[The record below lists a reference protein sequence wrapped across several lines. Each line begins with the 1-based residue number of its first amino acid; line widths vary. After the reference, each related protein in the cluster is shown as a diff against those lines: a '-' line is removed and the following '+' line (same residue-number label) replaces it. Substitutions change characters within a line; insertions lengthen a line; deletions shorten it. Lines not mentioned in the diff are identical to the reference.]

1 MLYFHKLA
9 FSYIHVSKLNLCC
22 FNLNLAFLDARKSL
36 QVAHPHFSALSTK
49 ISLTSDLV
57 YLHALSDYFKTKN
70 RTGLDETW
78 SIIPGGSLQ
87 NTAIVTSL
95 TNNENKPII
104 LTNVKEGEKHDILTL
119 AEQKLLDPE
128 KLLLMTDFTSSSE
141 AELEDMFEPAFYL
154 SLLKKAGIANLNVN
168 QLPPGIRIVD
178 RVSKVIG
185 KPIKKLEPA
194 LHLLQENN
202 ELLSNLN
209 EPTLSRFENLFKK
222 INSFLSMDHQ
232 AGGLDN

>member
-1 MLYFHKLA
+1 MPIQA
-9 FSYIHVSKLNLCC
+9 
-22 FNLNLAFLDARKSL
+22 SL
-36 QVAHPHFSALSTK
+36 GHQFFQSIPIEPNTVVVENS
-49 ISLTSDLV
+49 SDLI
-57 YLHALSDYFKTKN
+57 YLHALSDYLKTKN
-70 RTGLDETW
+70 RTGLDENW
-78 SIIPGGSLQ
+78 SIFPGGSLQ

-95 TNNENKPII
+95 TNNEKKPII

-128 KLLLMTDFTSSSE
+128 KLLLMTDFTTSSE
-141 AELEDMFEPAFYL
+141 AELEDMFEPDFYL

-168 QLPPGIRIVD
+168 QLPPGMRIVD
-178 RVSKVIG
+178 RVSKVMG

-194 LHLLQENN
+194 LQLLQENN
-202 ELLSNLN
+202 ELSDLN
-209 EPTLSRFENLFKK
+209 EPTLSRFETLFIK